1 MKFFLIT
8 FQIMSL
14 ELRKILHFRLD
25 FWVTFVGQIS
35 LQVAISWALWST
47 IFKENQVSQ
56 MNGFSLTELNLY
68 YLLSPLL
75 LKIMSGENIGFMS
88 RDIYEGGLNKYLIY
102 PLSFF
107 HYKISTFLT
116 YSFFYLFQ
124 LIIILFFCYLYFGWS
139 FGKSQLL
146 GLILILVSTLAYF
159 LLLSMI
165 EQISFW
171 ADNIWS
177 LGVIVRFTASFL
189 GGGFLPLVF
198 FPSFLQKVILILP
211 FQSMLSSPLLLLM
224 NKTSDPLHLFFDSLS
239 LLSLW
244 IISFVFLN
252 YLIWKKAQYRYTGI
266 GM

>member
-1 MKFFLIT
+1 MKFFFIT

-14 ELRKILHFRLD
+14 EFRKILHFRLD
-25 FWVTFVGQIS
+25 FWVTFVGQIC

-47 IFKENQVSQ
+47 IFKENQVTQ
-56 MNGFSLTELNLY
+56 MNGFSLSELNLY

-107 HYKISTFLT
+107 HFKISTFLT

-124 LIIILFFCYLYFGWS
+124 LIILIAFCYFYFDWS
-139 FGKSQLL
+139 FGTSQLL
-146 GLILILVSTLAYF
+146 GLILILFSTLAYF

-189 GGGFLPLVF
+189 GGGFLPLIF
-198 FPSFLQKVILILP
+198 FPPFFQKIILILP

-224 NKTSDPLHLFFDSLS
+224 NKTIDPLPFFFDSLLV
-239 LLSLW
+239 LLWW
-244 IISFVFLN
+244 IIFFTFFN
-252 YLIWKKAQYRYTGI
+252 FLIWKKAQYRYTGI